1 LLRLI
6 AARLVQAAVTLAIL
20 SFVAYGLIGLMPG
33 DPIDLAIAGDPRL
46 STADAAQLRALHGLD
61 QPLWSRYLAW
71 AGKILAGDPGFS
83 RLFARPVT
91 EVILPALLNTLVL
104 LGSALLLA
112 AVAGVGLGIIAAARP
127 FGLRDGAINAA
138 AFAGAAMP
146 TFWLGILLIAL
157 FAVALGWLPAG
168 GAGATGAEGGGFD
181 TLRHLVLP
189 TATLAFA
196 NLAAY
201 ARQTRA
207 AMLGALREPFIRTA
221 RAKGATERRVLLAHA
236 FPNAAIP
243 VLTVAALDAGGLV
256 SGALVT
262 ETVFAWP
269 GMGKTIYDAILGND
283 YNLALLC
290 LLLAAAVTMAASL
303 AADLG
308 QRALDPRLRT

>member
-1 LLRLI
+1 MLRLI
-6 AARLVQAAVTLAIL
+6 GARLVQALVTLVIL
-20 SFVAYGLIGLMPG
+20 SVVAYALIGLMPG

-46 STADAAQLRALHGLD
+46 SAADAAQMRALHGLD
-61 QPLWSRYLAW
+61 RPLSLRYVAW
-71 AGKILAGDPGFS
+71 AQRILTGDPGFS

-91 EVILPALLNTLVL
+91 EVIAPALANTLTL
-104 LGSALLLA
+104 LGTALLLA
-112 AVAGVGLGIIAAARP
+112 ALVGVVLGIVAASAP
-127 FGLRDGAINAA
+127 FGLRDGAINAG
-138 AFAGAAMP
+138 AFAASAMP

-157 FAVALGWLPAG
+157 FAVLLGWLPAG
-168 GAGATGAEGGGFD
+168 GAGEGGFD

-196 NLAAY
+196 NMAAY

-221 RAKGATERRVLLAHA
+221 RAKGANERRVLLRHA
-236 FPNAAIP
+236 FPNASIP

-290 LLLAAAVTMAASL
+290 LLLAAAVTMLASL
-303 AADLG
+303 LADIG
-308 QRALDPRLRT
+308 QRLIDPRLRDA